1 MNPLPF
7 STVVS
12 NTMSLQAPSA
22 LAIDACG
29 LRFGIVAARFNAG
42 YVDALLERC
51 VATLKAA
58 GASEPLV
65 VRVPGSNELPVAA
78 QALAD
83 RREFAALIALGVL
96 IRGDTIHYEVI
107 ANSATQGLQ
116 TVAVAARIPVIN
128 GVLTVENDDQAR
140 ERCHGT
146 TDRGAEFARAA
157 LEMADLFRN
166 LRPTA

>member
-1 MNPLPF
+1 
-7 STVVS
+7 
-12 NTMSLQAPSA
+12 MSLQAPSA
-22 LAIDACG
+22 LAIDARG

-42 YVDALLERC
+42 YVDALLARC
-51 VATLKAA
+51 EATLKAA
-58 GASEPLV
+58 GAAESLV

-83 RREFAALIALGVL
+83 RREFAAIIALGVL

-116 TVAVAARIPVIN
+116 TVAVGSRVPVIN
-128 GVLTVENDDQAR
+128 GVLTVENDAQAR
-140 ERCHGT
+140 ERCHGA